1 MCACVWGR
9 CVPVVTTIYITV
21 LHAKDHC
28 VGKDTSRQTGGAQAG
43 RVLHEVTA
51 TEAQRESR

>member
-1 MCACVWGR
+1 MRVCVWGR
-9 CVPVVTTIYITV
+9 RVPVVSAVYITV
-21 LHAKDHC
+21 LHAKDC
-28 VGKDTSRQTGGAQAG
+28 VGKDMSRQTGGAQAR